1 MSEFLK
7 ALENFPKPVEKKH
20 FVIIQ
25 DKQYEVPLKKKLEI
39 MQHGEGNYT
48 VKTGE
53 LGTEFVLKPNPKP
66 KTRYSV
72 LRKAGKGYSFEQ
84 GDIHWPNGIVE
95 NGETWLIEYE

>member
-7 ALENFPKPVEKKH
+7 ALENLPQPVVKKH

-39 MQHGEGNYT
+39 MQYGEENYMVEIT
-48 VKTGE
+48 DVGPK
-53 LGTEFVLKPNPKP
+53 FVLKPKPKP
-66 KTRYSV
+66 KTRHSV
-72 LRKAGKGYSFEQ
+72 LRKAEKGYSFEQ

>member
-7 ALENFPKPVEKKH
+7 ALQGLPQPSEKKH

-25 DKQYEVPLKKKLEI
+25 DKQYEVSLKKKLEI
-39 MQHGEGNYT
+39 RQHGEENYM
-48 VKTGE
+48 VKITDVGP
-53 LGTEFVLKPNPKP
+53 EFVLKPKPKP

-72 LRKAGKGYSFEQ
+72 LQRAGKGYSFEQ

-95 NGETWLIEYE
+95 GGETWLIEYE

>member
-7 ALENFPKPVEKKH
+7 ALQGRPKREQKKH

-25 DKQYEVPLKKKLEI
+25 DKQYEVSLEKKLE
-39 MQHGEGNYT
+39 MMRHGEENYT
-48 VKTGE
+48 VKTGQF
-53 LGTEFVLKPNPKP
+53 GTEFVLKPKPKA

-72 LRKAGKGYSFEQ
+72 LKKAVKGYSFEQ
-84 GDIHWPNGIVE
+84 GDIHWPNGVVE

>member
-1 MSEFLK
+1 MSGFLK
-7 ALENFPKPVEKKH
+7 ALEDFPKPVVKKH

-25 DKQYEVPLKKKLEI
+25 DKQYEVPLEKKLEI

-53 LGTEFVLKPNPKP
+53 LGTEFVLKPKPKP

>member
-7 ALENFPKPVEKKH
+7 ALEDFSKPVVKKH

-25 DKQYEVPLKKKLEI
+25 DKQYEVPLEKKLEI
-39 MQHGEGNYT
+39 IQHGEENYM
-48 VKTGE
+48 VKIRDVGP
-53 LGTEFVLKPNPKP
+53 EFVLKPKPKP

-72 LRKAGKGYSFEQ
+72 LQKVGKGYSFEQ

>member
-7 ALENFPKPVEKKH
+7 ALENFPKPVVKKH

-25 DKQYEVPLKKKLEI
+25 DKQYEVSLKKKLEI
-39 MQHGEGNYT
+39 MQHGEENYM
-48 VKTGE
+48 VKITDVGP
-53 LGTEFVLKPNPKP
+53 EFILRPKPKP

-72 LRKAGKGYSFEQ
+72 LQKAGKGYSFEQ

>member
-7 ALENFPKPVEKKH
+7 ALQGLPQPSEKKH

-25 DKQYEVPLKKKLEI
+25 DKQYEVPLEKKLEI
-39 MQHGEGNYT
+39 MQHGEENYM
-48 VKTGE
+48 VKITDVGP
-53 LGTEFVLKPNPKP
+53 EFVLKPKPKP

-72 LRKAGKGYSFEQ
+72 LQKAEKGYSFEQ